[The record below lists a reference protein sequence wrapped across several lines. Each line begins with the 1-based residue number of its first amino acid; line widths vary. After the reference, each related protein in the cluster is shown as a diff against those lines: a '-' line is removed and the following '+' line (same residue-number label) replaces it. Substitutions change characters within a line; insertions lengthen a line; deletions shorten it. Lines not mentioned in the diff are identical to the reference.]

1 MRRLGLC
8 LLLLLSACATAPQ
21 QPSVSTAAPVP
32 AIPAGKALVH
42 IYRRAIPLGPA
53 SVSIYDGNVLVG
65 TLGIGTY
72 LDYYADPGPR
82 TLRIVGGGPG
92 SLPRATSF
100 GAGQTYYFMVYFI
113 GDQDKGDASFAPV
126 DAATAIG
133 HMASLKP
140 STGSL
145 NP

>member
-21 QPSVSTAAPVP
+21 RPPVPVAAPVP
-32 AIPAGKALVH
+32 AIPAGKAVVH
-42 IYRRAIPLGPA
+42 IYRRNLPFGPA
-53 SVSIYDGNVLVG
+53 TLSIYDGNVLVG
-65 TLGIGTY
+65 TLPVGTY

-92 SLPRATSF
+92 SLAHAASF
-100 GAGQTYYFMVYFI
+100 GAGQTYYFMVYFL
-113 GDQDKGDASFAPV
+113 GNQDKADANFAPV

-133 HMASLKP
+133 QMASLKP
-140 STGSL
+140 SA
-145 NP
+145 P